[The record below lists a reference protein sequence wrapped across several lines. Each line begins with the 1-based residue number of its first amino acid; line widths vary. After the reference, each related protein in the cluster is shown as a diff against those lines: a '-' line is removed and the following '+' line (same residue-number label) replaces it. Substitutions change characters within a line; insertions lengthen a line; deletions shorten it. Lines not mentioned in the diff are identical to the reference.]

1 MAGLSRDRI
10 VAAARDLVEQEGLDR
25 LSLRKLAASLG
36 VTAPALYDHVASRD
50 EVLRAVAEEGY
61 RELARAYRCE
71 LPSAIERVRE
81 RALTYVRFADEHP
94 ELFRLMFMYR
104 PGAVAIEVDN
114 ELSAATEVFEAGLDD
129 IARAI
134 ADGDLSNR
142 PPVQIGL
149 ILWVAVHGVATVS
162 IIAPPVGA
170 SVVDDVVDAMLA
182 GLRPD
187 AKGGS

>member
-1 MAGLSRDRI
+1 VAGLSRVRI
-10 VAAARDLVEQEGLDR
+10 VAAARDLVEREGLDR

-61 RELARAYRCE
+61 HELARAYRCE
-71 LPSAIERVRE
+71 LPTAIERVRE
-81 RALTYVRFADEHP
+81 RALTYVRFAEEHP

-114 ELSAATEVFEAGLDD
+114 ELGAATEVFEAGLGD
-129 IARAI
+129 IGRAVE
-134 ADGDLSNR
+134 DGDLVAR
-142 PPVQIGL
+142 PPVQLGL
-149 ILWVAVHGVATVS
+149 ILWVAMHGVATVS
-162 IIAPPVGA
+162 IIAPPLGA
-170 SVVDDVVDAMLA
+170 SVADDVVDAMLA

-187 AKGGS
+187 ATGGS